1 MKTVMVTGVGA
12 IMGYGLLKSLRA
24 ADPCVHLVG
33 TDIYDDAV
41 GRGWSDVFVQAPLT
55 SAPEYGRWLGETLAG
70 HQVDLLIP
78 GIEQDIH
85 WLSDNR
91 ALLATFDCQVVLNTQ
106 NLIELSRDKWAMDQA
121 LRELGDLS
129 RIPSLLS
136 GDFNSLK
143 AALGL
148 PFLLKPRRSYAS
160 KGLVWVHQERDFT
173 PHAALLGDHL
183 MAQPIIGSAADEF
196 TVAAFGD
203 GRGDAG
209 PIIAFQRRLA
219 SDGSTA
225 KAWVYQDDSLDRTV
239 IRLCRAFKPVGPT
252 NLQFR
257 RGSDGSWSLLE
268 INPRISSTSSIRRA
282 FGYNEAAMCLDYY
295 LDGKTPSQP
304 AIRNGFAVR
313 YIEDFVIYDRDH
325 F

>member
-12 IMGYGLLKSLRA
+12 IMGYGLLKSLRVA
-24 ADPCVHLVG
+24 APSVRLIG

-41 GRGWSDVFVQAPLT
+41 GRGWCDAFEQAPLT
-55 SAPEYGRWLGETLAG
+55 SAPEYGQWLGDTLARNK
-70 HQVDLLIP
+70 VDLLIP

-91 ALLATFDCQVVLNTQ
+91 ALLATFACQVVLNNQ
-106 NLIELSRDKWAMDQA
+106 NLIDLSRDKWAMDQA
-121 LRELGDLS
+121 LVALGDAS

-136 GDFNSLK
+136 GDFHSLK
-143 AALGL
+143 TALGL

-160 KGLVWVHQERDFT
+160 KGLVWVREERDFT
-173 PHAALLGDHL
+173 PHAALLGDYL
-183 MAQPIIGSAADEF
+183 MAQPIIGSAAQEF

-203 GRGDAG
+203 GRGDTG
-209 PIIAFQRRLA
+209 PMITFQRSLA

-225 KAWVYQDDSLDRTV
+225 KAWVYQDDSLDQV
-239 IRLCRAFKPVGPT
+239 IIRLCRAFKPVGPT

-257 RGSDGSWSLLE
+257 RGNDGSWSLLE

-282 FGYNEAAMCLDYY
+282 FGYNEAAMCLDHY
-295 LDGKTPSQP
+295 LDGKILAQP
-304 AIRNGFAVR
+304 TIRSGFAVR
-313 YIEDFVIYDRDH
+313 YIEDFIVYDRDH
-325 F
+325 L

>member
-24 ADPCVHLVG
+24 ADPSVRLVG

-55 SAPEYGRWLGETLAG
+55 ADPGYSQWLGDTLARYE
-70 HQVDLLIP
+70 VDLLIP

-85 WLSDNR
+85 WLSDHR
-91 ALLATFDCQVVLNTQ
+91 ASLATLDCQVVLNNQ
-106 NLIELSRDKWAMDQA
+106 RLIELSRDKWAMDQA
-121 LRELGDLS
+121 LLALGDAS

-136 GDFNSLK
+136 GDFHSLK
-143 AALGL
+143 EALGL

-160 KGLVWVHQERDFT
+160 KGLVWVREESDFT
-173 PHAALLGDHL
+173 PHAALLGDYL

-203 GRGDAG
+203 GRGDTG
-209 PIIAFQRRLA
+209 PMIAFQRKLA

-225 KAWVYQDDSLDRTV
+225 KAWVYQDGSLDKAV
-239 IRLCRAFKPVGPT
+239 ARLCCAFKPVGPT

-257 RGSDGSWSLLE
+257 RGSDGAWRLLE

-295 LDGKTPSQP
+295 LGGTTPAQP
-304 AIRNGFAVR
+304 AIRSGFAVR
-313 YIEDFVIYDRDH
+313 YIEDFIVYDRDH

>member
-24 ADPCVHLVG
+24 ADPSVRLVG

-41 GRGWSDVFVQAPLT
+41 GRGWCDAFEQAPLT
-55 SAPEYGRWLGETLAG
+55 AAAEYGQWLSDTVAR
-70 HQVDLLIP
+70 HKVDLLIP

-91 ALLATFDCQVVLNTQ
+91 ALLATFACQVVLNNQ
-106 NLIELSRDKWAMDQA
+106 HLINLSRDKWAMDQA
-121 LRELGDLS
+121 LVALGDAS
-129 RIPSLLS
+129 RIPSFLS
-136 GDFNSLK
+136 GDFQTLK
-143 AALGL
+143 AVLGL

-160 KGLVWVHQERDFT
+160 KGLVWVRQESDFT
-173 PHAALLGDHL
+173 PHAALLGEHL

-203 GRGDAG
+203 GKGGTG
-209 PIIAFQRRLA
+209 PTINFQRSLA

-225 KAWVYQDDSLDRTV
+225 KARVYQDDSLDQTV
-239 IRLCRAFKPVGPT
+239 IRLCRAFKPMGPT

-257 RGSDGSWSLLE
+257 RGTNNIWSLLE

-282 FGYNEAAMCLDYY
+282 FGYNEAAMCLDHY
-295 LDGKTPSQP
+295 LDNKTLHQPS
-304 AIRNGFAVR
+304 IRSGFAVR
-313 YIEDFVIYDRDH
+313 YIEDFIVYDRDH

>member
-12 IMGYGLLKSLRA
+12 IMGYGLLKSLRVA
-24 ADPCVHLVG
+24 APSVRLVG

-55 SAPEYGRWLGETLAG
+55 SAPEYGQWLGDTLAR
-70 HQVDLLIP
+70 HKVDLLIP

-91 ALLATFDCQVVLNTQ
+91 ALLATFACQVVLNNQ
-106 NLIELSRDKWAMDQA
+106 NLIDLSRDKWAMDQA
-121 LRELGDLS
+121 LVALGDAS

-136 GDFNSLK
+136 GDFHSLK
-143 AALGL
+143 TALGL

-160 KGLVWVHQERDFT
+160 KGLVWVREESDFT
-173 PHAALLGDHL
+173 PHAPLLGDYL
-183 MAQPIIGSAADEF
+183 MAQPIIGSAAEEF

-203 GRGDAG
+203 GRGGTG
-209 PIIAFQRRLA
+209 PTIAFQRSLA

-225 KAWVYQDDSLDRTV
+225 KARVYQDDSLDQTV
-239 IRLCRAFKPVGPT
+239 LRLCRAFNPVGPT

-257 RGSDGSWSLLE
+257 RGSINAWSLLE

-282 FGYNEAAMCLDYY
+282 FGYNEAAMCLDHY
-295 LDGKTPSQP
+295 LENKPLHQP
-304 AIRNGFAVR
+304 TIRSGFAVR
-313 YIEDFVIYDRDH
+313 YIEDFIIYDRDH

>member
-24 ADPCVHLVG
+24 ADPSVRLVG
-33 TDIYDDAV
+33 TDIYEDAV
-41 GRGWSDVFVQAPLT
+41 GRGWSDVFEQAPLT
-55 SAPEYGRWLGETLAG
+55 SAPEYGQWLGNALAR

-91 ALLATFDCQVVLNTQ
+91 ALLATFDCRIVLNNQ

-121 LRELGDLS
+121 LVALGDPS
-129 RIPSLLS
+129 RIPTLLT
-136 GDFNSLK
+136 GDFHSLK

-160 KGLVWVHQERDFT
+160 KGLVWVREERDFT
-173 PHAALLGDHL
+173 PHAALLGEHL

-203 GRGDAG
+203 GEGDAG
-209 PIIAFQRRLA
+209 PIITFRRRLA

-225 KAWVYQDDSLDRTV
+225 KAWVEQHDSLDQAV
-239 IRLCRAFKPVGPT
+239 IRLCQAFKPAGPT

-257 RGSDGSWSLLE
+257 RGRDGTWRLLE

-282 FGYNEAAMCLDYY
+282 FGYNEAAMCLDHY
-295 LDGKTPSQP
+295 LDGKTLAQP
-304 AIRNGFAVR
+304 VIRSGFAVR
-313 YIEDFVIYDRDH
+313 FIEDFIVYDRDH

>member
-24 ADPCVHLVG
+24 ADPAVRLIG

-41 GRGWSDVFVQAPLT
+41 GRAWSDAFEQAPLT
-55 SAPEYGRWLGETLAG
+55 ADPGYGQWLGDTLAR
-70 HQVDLLIP
+70 HKVDLLIP
-78 GIEQDIH
+78 GIEQDLH

-91 ALLATFDCQVVLNTQ
+91 ALLATLDCQVVLN
-106 NLIELSRDKWAMDQA
+106 NSHLIDLSRDKWAMDQA
-121 LRELGDLS
+121 LVALGDAC

-136 GDFNSLK
+136 GDFHSLT

-160 KGLVWVHQERDFT
+160 KGLVWVREERDFT
-173 PHAALLGDHL
+173 PHAPLLGEYL

-203 GRGDAG
+203 GRGDTG

-225 KAWVYQDDSLDRTV
+225 KAWVYQDDSLEQV
-239 IRLCRAFKPVGPT
+239 VVRLCRAFKPEGPT

-257 RGSDGSWSLLE
+257 RGGDGSWSLLE

-295 LDGKTPSQP
+295 LRGKKLARPTLRS
-304 AIRNGFAVR
+304 GFAVR
-313 YIEDFVIYDRDH
+313 YIEDFIVYDRDH

>member
-24 ADPCVHLVG
+24 ADPSVRLVG

-41 GRGWSDVFVQAPLT
+41 GRGWCDAFVQAPLT
-55 SAPEYGRWLGETLAG
+55 ADACYSQWLGDTLAR
-70 HQVDLLIP
+70 HEVDLLIP
-78 GIEQDIH
+78 GIEQDVH

-91 ALLATFDCQVVLNTQ
+91 ALLATFDCQVALNNPQ
-106 NLIELSRDKWAMDQA
+106 LIELSRDKWAMDQA
-121 LRELGDLS
+121 LVALGDAS
-129 RIPSLLS
+129 RIPSLLT
-136 GDFNSLK
+136 GDFHALK

-160 KGLVWVHQERDFT
+160 KGLVWVREERDFT
-173 PHAALLGDHL
+173 PHAALLGDYL

-203 GRGDAG
+203 GRGGTG
-209 PIIAFQRRLA
+209 PIIAFQRKLA
-219 SDGSTA
+219 SDGATA
-225 KAWVYQDDSLDRTV
+225 KAWVYQDDSLDETV
-239 IRLCRAFKPVGPT
+239 ARLCRAFKPVGPT

-268 INPRISSTSSIRRA
+268 INPRISSTSSMRRA
-282 FGYNEAAMCLDYY
+282 FGYNEAAMCLDFY
-295 LDGKTPSQP
+295 LDGKTPAQP
-304 AIRNGFAVR
+304 TIRSGFAVR
-313 YIEDFVIYDRDH
+313 YIEDFIVYDRHH

>member
-24 ADPCVHLVG
+24 AEPSVRLIG
-33 TDIYDDAV
+33 ADIYDDAV
-41 GRGWSDVFVQAPLT
+41 GRAWTDVFEQAPLT
-55 SAPEYGRWLGETLAG
+55 CAAEYGHWLGDTLAR
-70 HQVDLLIP
+70 HKVDLLIP

-91 ALLATFDCQVVLNTQ
+91 ALLETFDCQVVLNNQ
-106 NLIELSRDKWAMDQA
+106 KLIELSRDKWAMDQA
-121 LRELGDLS
+121 LMALGDPS

-136 GDFNSLK
+136 GDFHSLK

-160 KGLVWVHQERDFT
+160 KGLVWVREERDFT
-173 PHAALLGDHL
+173 PHAALLGDYL

-203 GRGDAG
+203 GQGDAG
-209 PIIAFQRRLA
+209 PTITFRRSLA

-225 KAWVYQDDSLDRTV
+225 KAWVEQHDSLDQTV
-239 IRLCRAFKPVGPT
+239 ARLCRAFQPVGPT

-257 RGSDGSWSLLE
+257 RGGDGTWSLLE
-268 INPRISSTSSIRRA
+268 INPRISSTSSIRSA
-282 FGYNEAAMCLDYY
+282 FGYNEAAMCLDHY
-295 LDGKTPSQP
+295 LDRKTLVQP
-304 AIRNGFAVR
+304 AIRRGFAVR
-313 YIEDFVIYDRDH
+313 FIEDFIVYDRDH

>member
-24 ADPCVHLVG
+24 ADPSVHLVG

-41 GRGWSDVFVQAPLT
+41 GRGWCDAFVQAPLT
-55 SAPEYGRWLGETLAG
+55 ADACYSQWLGDALAR
-70 HQVDLLIP
+70 HEVDLLIP
-78 GIEQDIH
+78 GIEQDVH

-91 ALLATFDCQVVLNTQ
+91 ALLATFDCQVALNNPQ
-106 NLIELSRDKWAMDQA
+106 LIELSRDKWAMDQA
-121 LRELGDLS
+121 LVALGDAS
-129 RIPSLLS
+129 RIPSLLT
-136 GDFNSLK
+136 GDFHALK

-160 KGLVWVHQERDFT
+160 KGLVWVREERDFT
-173 PHAALLGDHL
+173 PHAALLGDYL

-203 GRGDAG
+203 GRGGTG
-209 PIIAFQRRLA
+209 PIIAFQRKLA
-219 SDGSTA
+219 SDGATA
-225 KAWVYQDDSLDRTV
+225 KAWVYQDDSLDETV
-239 IRLCRAFKPVGPT
+239 ARLCRAFKPVGPT

-268 INPRISSTSSIRRA
+268 INPRISSTSSMRRA
-282 FGYNEAAMCLDYY
+282 FGYNEAAMCLDFY
-295 LDGKTPSQP
+295 LDGKTPAQP
-304 AIRNGFAVR
+304 TIRSGFAVR
-313 YIEDFVIYDRDH
+313 YIEDFIVYDRHH

>member
-24 ADPCVHLVG
+24 ADPLVRLVG

-41 GRGWSDVFVQAPLT
+41 GRGWCDAFEQAPLT
-55 SAPEYGRWLGETLAG
+55 AAPGYSQWLGDTVAK
-70 HQVDLLIP
+70 HKVDLLIP

-91 ALLATFDCQVVLNTQ
+91 PLLATFACQVVLNNQ
-106 NLIELSRDKWAMDQA
+106 NLIDLSRDKWAMDQA
-121 LRELGDLS
+121 LVALGDAS

-136 GDFNSLK
+136 GDFHSLK
-143 AALGL
+143 TALGL

-160 KGLVWVHQERDFT
+160 KGLVWVRQESDFT
-173 PHAALLGDHL
+173 PHAAMLGDYL

-203 GRGDAG
+203 GRGGTG
-209 PIIAFQRRLA
+209 PTIAFQRSLA

-225 KAWVYQDDSLDRTV
+225 KARVYQEDSLDQTV
-239 IRLCRAFKPVGPT
+239 VGLCKAFKPVGPT

-257 RGSDGSWSLLE
+257 RGSDKSWSLLE

-282 FGYNEAAMCLDYY
+282 FGYNEAAMCLDHY
-295 LDGKTPSQP
+295 LDNKTLHQP
-304 AIRNGFAVR
+304 TIRSGFAVR
-313 YIEDFVIYDRDH
+313 YIEDFIVYDRDH